1 MKILPIAKIK
11 AFPPGHVISGV
22 RGKVLM
28 VKAPVDPN
36 EHDLK
41 RARHRQ
47 SVQIMDAAGDKL
59 WVQLTRSKHH
69 IFPDQKGRILVLESI
84 STDKGNAL
92 FYYKQSKKYKQ
103 EKKAE
108 RWKKRYFDLGGSK
121 SGIRQSVKASA
132 PLAGLSGRD
141 LRDFKNALT
150 EKEHV
155 MLRKADEW
163 YDKTYK

>member
-1 MKILPIAKIK
+1 MGQIYDYMTDKPSRGM
-11 AFPPGHVISGV
+11 GHTISSMALYTTDVGEASYYQI
-22 RGKVLM
+22 RSLLHDFRTKQGKER
-28 VKAPVDPN
+28 P
-36 EHDLK
+36 
-41 RARHRQ
+41 
-47 SVQIMDAAGDKL
+47 AAL
-59 WVQLTRSKHH
+59 
-69 IFPDQKGRILVLESI
+69 